1 MARSKTYMN
10 VTSVT
15 ISYGGGPTTISLT
28 EVTNVQSA
36 IQDVLEPWVADG
48 HKFPTLLIAA
58 MGTRSVTIFSGDIG
72 KLMTIPKGTAC
83 TVSFIFNDSVNTTST
98 GAVTFTLS
106 NAVLN
111 DISFSG
117 PSNKFAGGSATFML
131 YSSNGSTDPL
141 AYSEAS

>member
-28 EVTNVQSA
+28 EITSVQFGM
-36 IQDVLEPWVADG
+36 QEGLEPWIADG

-58 MGTRSVTIFSGDIG
+58 TGTRSVTIFSGDIG
-72 KLMTIPKGTAC
+72 KLLTIPKNTAC

-98 GAVTFTLS
+98 GAVTLTLS
-106 NAVLN
+106 NAVMGE
-111 DISFSG
+111 ISASG
-117 PSNKFAGGSATFML
+117 PSNKFAGGSAVFML